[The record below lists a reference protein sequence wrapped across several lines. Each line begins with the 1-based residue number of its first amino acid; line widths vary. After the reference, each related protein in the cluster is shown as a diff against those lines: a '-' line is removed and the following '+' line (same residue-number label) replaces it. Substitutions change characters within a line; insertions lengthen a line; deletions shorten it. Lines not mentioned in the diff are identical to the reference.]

1 MSSFPLAAHTLF
13 YFLLALVVLIAVHE
27 AGHFIAAR
35 KLGVKVLRFSL
46 GFGVTLFRYQASPN
60 ATEFV
65 IGAIPLGGYV
75 KMVDEREGAVAEPDL
90 PFAFNRQSL
99 LKRALIVVAG
109 PVANLLLAFL
119 LYWTVFVA
127 GETGMRPV
135 LGPVLP
141 ASLAAAAQFE
151 EGDEIFSVEG
161 VRTPIW
167 GVALTTLLEKLTD
180 SGSARV
186 EVVTGAGEHRE
197 RLLTAPAEIVE
208 HPELLHQQLGFQPR
222 QPVLPAQ
229 LGRVIDGGSA
239 ERAGL
244 QAGDLLLSVDDTPI
258 KNWPFWVDFV
268 RKHPEQALHLRY
280 ERDGVRLET
289 VITPIAVDSPD
300 GRVGQIGAAAYVSDE
315 IKASMEVEY
324 RLAPLPAVLAAW
336 SQTLDLS
343 GMTVR
348 MLGRMLIGQASVDNL
363 SGPISIAQYAGQSA
377 SMGLIHFIKFLAVVS
392 VSLGVL
398 NLMPIPVLDGGHL
411 LLYLIEA
418 VKGSPVS
425 EQTQLYFQKLGIV
438 LLVSL
443 MLLAFFLD
451 IKRVLA

>member
-1 MSSFPLAAHTLF
+1 MSSLPLAAHTVF

-27 AGHFIAAR
+27 TGHFIAAR

-46 GFGVTLFRYQASPN
+46 GFGVTLYRYQARPDT
-60 ATEFV
+60 TEFV

-90 PFAFNRQSL
+90 PYAFNRQSL
-99 LKRALIVVAG
+99 YKRALIVVAG
-109 PVANLLLAFL
+109 PLANLLLAFL
-119 LYWTVFVA
+119 LYWTVFVV

-135 LGPVLP
+135 LGPVMP
-141 ASLAAAAQFE
+141 ASLAAGAQFE
-151 EGDEIFSVEG
+151 EGDEIISVDSS
-161 VRTPIW
+161 RTPTW
-167 GVALTTLLEKLTD
+167 SLALTTILEKLTD
-180 SGSARV
+180 KGSARV
-186 EVVTGAGEHRE
+186 EVLTETGEHRE
-197 RLLTAPAEIVE
+197 RLLSASADSAQ
-208 HPELLHQQLGFQPR
+208 HPESLHETLGFQPR

-229 LGRVIDGGSA
+229 LGRVIAGGAA

-244 QAGDLLLSVDDTPI
+244 QAGDQLLSVDDTPI

-268 RKHPEQALHLRY
+268 RKHPEQALRLRY

-289 VITPIAVDSPD
+289 VITPIAVESPE
-300 GRVGQIGAAAYVSDE
+300 GRVGQIGAAAHVPDE
-315 IKASMEVEY
+315 IRAAMEVEY
-324 RLAPLPAVLAAW
+324 RLAPFPALLAAW
-336 SQTLDLS
+336 TQTIDLS
-343 GMTVR
+343 WLTVR
-348 MLGRMLIGQASVDNL
+348 MLGRMVTGQASVENL

-377 SMGLIHFIKFLAVVS
+377 SMGFLHFIKFLAVVS

-411 LLYLIEA
+411 FLFLLEA
-418 VKGSPVS
+418 VKGSAVS
-425 EQTQLYFQKLGIV
+425 EQLQLNFQKLGVV